1 MKRLA
6 AVVIFICA
14 LSVPSFAGHIPAGGI
29 WCECTPVQGVC
40 ECCGG
45 NLLTVANNQEN
56 ESISQHAS
64 DDEQPML
71 EIGIIRMAFL
81 MWLKVKA

>member
-14 LSVPSFAGHIPAGGI
+14 LSIPSFGGHIPAGGI
-29 WCECTPVQGVC
+29 WCECMPVQGVC
-40 ECCGG
+40 QCCGG
-45 NLLTVANNQEN
+45 NLSLAQEN

>member
-1 MKRLA
+1 MKRGLA
-6 AVVIFICA
+6 VLLLIVCLSLPA
-14 LSVPSFAGHIPAGGI
+14 LAGHTTQGDRWCKCPA
-29 WCECTPVQGVC
+29 VQGIC
-40 ECCGG
+40 HCCGS
-45 NLLTVANNQEN
+45 NLNLAQEN

-64 DDEQPML
+64 DDVQPML